1 MAKDFTAYNLFFICC
16 RKTNLVSM
24 TRTQLKPLRKKVKNV
39 LSLAVYAF
47 T

>member
-24 TRTQLKPLRKKVKNV
+24 TRAKLKPLGEKIEHI
-39 LSLAVYAF
+39 LSLAIYAF